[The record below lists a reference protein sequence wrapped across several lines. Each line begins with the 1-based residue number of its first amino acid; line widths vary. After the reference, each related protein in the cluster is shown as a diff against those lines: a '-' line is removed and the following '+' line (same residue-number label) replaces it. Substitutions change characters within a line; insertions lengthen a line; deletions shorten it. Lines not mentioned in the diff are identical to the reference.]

1 MFFLLSPRGG
11 CWLILPFFQ
20 PFFSKKKRKIK
31 KVSFIHSAL
40 LFSSTYSCRHVVV
53 TPTHSP
59 PSLRSKA
66 NDETTDELPL
76 PIFDL
81 CLFWHG
87 HWNMRA
93 GLYRRHMWHG
103 WFGWLLGLLGWHC
116 TRCILLLSAEF
127 PHHKGKKNCIS
138 PYSFVP
144 HKKKNMHARTRTKA
158 RARAHTHT
166 KRNTQEHRRTHVYT
180 DAHML
185 TLSSRSAPPTTF
197 KHNLS

>member
-1 MFFLLSPRGG
+1 M
-11 CWLILPFFQ
+11 
-20 PFFSKKKRKIK
+20 
-31 KVSFIHSAL
+31 SFIHSVL

-127 PHHKGKKNCIS
+127 PHHKGKNNSIS

-144 HKKKNMHARTRTKA
+144 HKKNIY
-158 RARAHTHT
+158 ARAHAHKSASARTHAYKEEHTGTPTHT
-166 KRNTQEHRRTHVYT
+166 RIYRRTHANSILPLRPPNHLQT
-180 DAHML
+180 TCPNLHSHAHN
-185 TLSSRSAPPTTF
+185 TRFNTRAQSHTCAGRREAVF
-197 KHNLS
+197 

>member
-1 MFFLLSPRGG
+1 MFFCSSIWMLTH
-11 CWLILPFFQ
+11 
-20 PFFSKKKRKIK
+20 FSHFSLKKKKDK

-103 WFGWLLGLLGWHC
+103 WFGRLLGLLGWHC

-127 PHHKGKKNCIS
+127 PHHKGKKNSIS
-138 PYSFVP
+138 PYSLSP
-144 HKKKNMHARTRTKA
+144 TKKNICTRSRARKRE
-158 RARAHTHT
+158 RAHTRIQRGT
-166 KRNTQEHRRTHVYT
+166 HRHT
-180 DAHML
+180 DAH
-185 TLSSRSAPPTTF
+185 TYIQTHTC
-197 KHNLS
+197 